1 MKRRFQGPAST
12 DVVRGGCVISWAIS
26 WKLLTV
32 GPEYDITMY
41 FMASRATARHPIS
54 AACAAGRSRNHTI
67 KGAWPGTT
75 DARLVWLRGR
85 ATRLHILTCWRFQRA
100 ASETIEPDRTTHGT
114 MHH

>member
-54 AACAAGRSRNHTI
+54 AACAAGRSRNQSI
-67 KGAWPGTT
+67 NRMPAWFGSRLCNPIARF
-75 DARLVWLRGR
+75 DALLVP
-85 ATRLHILTCWRFQRA
+85 TRYCR
-100 ASETIEPDRTTHGT
+100 ETVEPDRMIHGA
-114 MHH
+114 MRL